1 MANVPLVNGN
11 RFGWASI
18 KLGLDGNDFTD
29 FTTISYKATQSIG
42 KVRGRGHRKIG
53 RTRGESD
60 SEGSFTL
67 LKAEA
72 DLLIQALGPGFMTG
86 KRDFPITVQYSETEE
101 SQIITDELHEVR
113 IVDLENNPAQG
124 TDPASVTFSIDI
136 GWLVL
141 NGIDPQE

>member
-11 RFGWASI
+11 RFGWASV
-18 KLGLDGNDFTD
+18 KLGLDGSDFTD
-29 FTTISYKATQSIG
+29 FTAVSYKASQSIG

-86 KRDFPITVQYSETEE
+86 KRDFPITVQYSETGE
-101 SQIITDELHEVR
+101 SQIITDELHECRV
-113 IVDLENNPAQG
+113 IDIENNPAQG
-124 TDPASVTFSIDI
+124 TDPASVSFTIDI

-141 NGIDPQE
+141 NGVDPQE